1 METFGRDW
9 DAKAKEFFFVRF
21 ALVVE
26 REREREVLGFCN
38 FVFYYIGILVFFF
51 FFLVFSPEIFSEN
64 KFQFPSSLKRCKDVR
79 SFLVLIFFIYDLLVH
94 SLLSL

>member
-9 DAKAKEFFFVRF
+9 DAKAKEFFFLRF

-26 REREREVLGFCN
+26 RERERFWS
-38 FVFYYIGILVFFF
+38 FVISFFYYIGILVFLF
-51 FFLVFSPEIFSEN
+51 FFLVFSPENFSEN

-79 SFLVLIFFIYDLLVH
+79 SHFLFLFSLFMILLVQV
-94 SLLSL
+94 L

>member
-26 REREREVLGFCN
+26 REREVLVFCN
-38 FVFYYIGILVFFF
+38 FVFLLHWNIGFSFFF
-51 FFLVFSPEIFSEN
+51 FGYSLQKTFSEN

-79 SFLVLIFFIYDLLVH
+79 SHFLFLFSLFMILLVQV
-94 SLLSL
+94 L